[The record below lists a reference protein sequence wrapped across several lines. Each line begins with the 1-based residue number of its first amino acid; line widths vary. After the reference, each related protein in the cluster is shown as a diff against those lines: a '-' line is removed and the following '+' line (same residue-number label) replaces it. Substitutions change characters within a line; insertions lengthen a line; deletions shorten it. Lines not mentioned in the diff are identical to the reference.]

1 MDGQQYLDQ
10 ISPATSKKS
19 ILPGILGTTMG
30 KVIVGGVLG
39 LLLVSIIAIVGLSL
53 GSNKTGGKSKV
64 YSLNSDLSTLSQ
76 IADYYEPYLKSA
88 KLRNYTS
95 SLNINLADSGREL
108 DNFIAENYDATT
120 EPSVTNAAYLG
131 TLEQELFEATISASF
146 DAAYARK
153 MAIATSKLMS
163 DIQDIYDSANKS
175 NLKSVLSSIYDRLSS
190 SYDQFNN
197 YSE

>member
-1 MDGQQYLDQ
+1 
-10 ISPATSKKS
+10 
-19 ILPGILGTTMG
+19 MG

-64 YSLNSDLSTLSQ
+64 YSLNSNLSTLSQ

-95 SLNINLADSGREL
+95 SLNVNLADSGREL